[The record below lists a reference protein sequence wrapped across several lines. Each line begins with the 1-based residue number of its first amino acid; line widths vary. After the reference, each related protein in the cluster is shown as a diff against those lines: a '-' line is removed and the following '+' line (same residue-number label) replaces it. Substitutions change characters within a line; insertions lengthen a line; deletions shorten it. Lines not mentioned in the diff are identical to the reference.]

1 MHPVISHQLFHAQ
14 PRFLHPRKKKNR
26 SLLSPHI
33 LVSSTWI
40 CSILMYHTRVPN
52 CAKKYEK
59 YGHWKYP
66 PFGFFPHTKSYVHL
80 NSHLLRGLVAGCG
93 LLNVH
98 GFTLKRTSV
107 HKSYVSLQK
116 NCTCNG
122 ERVLG
127 FEKGST
133 KGWHARKVSE
143 YQIMKIS
150 PSDEASMG
158 ASPHRLAQIF
168 SNGT

>member
-98 GFTLKRTSV
+98 GFTLKRTGV
-107 HKSYVSLQK
+107 HKSYVALQK
-116 NCTCNG
+116 KKNVPAMVNG
-122 ERVLG
+122 FLDSRKDPRRAGML
-127 FEKGST
+127 EK
-133 KGWHARKVSE
+133 
-143 YQIMKIS
+143 YQSI
-150 PSDEASMG
+150 
-158 ASPHRLAQIF
+158 R
-168 SNGT
+168 